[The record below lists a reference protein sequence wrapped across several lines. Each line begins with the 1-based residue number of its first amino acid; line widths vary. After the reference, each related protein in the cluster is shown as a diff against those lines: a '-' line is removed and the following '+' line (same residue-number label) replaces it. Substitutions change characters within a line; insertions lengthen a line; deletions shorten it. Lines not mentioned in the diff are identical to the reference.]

1 MSDGGVELSAYVGEH
16 FCRVL
21 VISRGNLCARF
32 LQVRARGAQRRLTRL
47 QQSRRRLGGLCGS
60 QRGLQG
66 VDARGRL
73 GVRGVDGRTRARLA
87 VGRLAAGVH
96 RSLAGIERVVERLPV
111 VALLDG
117 GAGLVQGGDGGGE
130 VGGGVAIG
138 PGGSRGIDRRLCLID
153 LLLWRLGTA
162 RGEQHDENH
171 QQATHRESIPTMK
184 TVAPHDRPRE
194 KLERLGVA
202 GLGDNELLALV
213 LGHGD
218 TRTSA
223 LELANAALSAVGGLD
238 GLARATPDDLR
249 RVAGIGAARAAQLV
263 AAVEI
268 GRRSL
273 TRRREARPQILSAV
287 DAARLLVPQFGAL
300 PVEQFG
306 VLLLD
311 TKHRVVRITRLSVGT
326 LDASIVHPR
335 EVFRAATAAG
345 AAALV
350 LFHNH
355 PSGDPTPSEDDVAL
369 TKRLVRAGDLM
380 GMAVLD
386 HVIVAENGFASL
398 RERGDL
404 NG

>member
-1 MSDGGVELSAYVGEH
+1 V
-16 FCRVL
+16 
-21 VISRGNLCARF
+21 
-32 LQVRARGAQRRLTRL
+32 
-47 QQSRRRLGGLCGS
+47 
-60 QRGLQG
+60 
-66 VDARGRL
+66 
-73 GVRGVDGRTRARLA
+73 
-87 VGRLAAGVH
+87 
-96 RSLAGIERVVERLPV
+96 
-111 VALLDG
+111 
-117 GAGLVQGGDGGGE
+117 
-130 VGGGVAIG
+130 
-138 PGGSRGIDRRLCLID
+138 
-153 LLLWRLGTA
+153 
-162 RGEQHDENH
+162 
-171 QQATHRESIPTMK
+171 K

-194 KLERLGVA
+194 KLERLGVS
-202 GLGDNELLALV
+202 GLGDNELLAIV
-213 LGHGD
+213 FGHGD

-223 LELANAALSAVGGLD
+223 LDLANAALAAVGGLE

-249 RVAGIGAARAAQLV
+249 RIAGIGAARAAQLV

-335 EVFRAATAAG
+335 EVFRAATAAA

-380 GMAVLD
+380 GIAVLD